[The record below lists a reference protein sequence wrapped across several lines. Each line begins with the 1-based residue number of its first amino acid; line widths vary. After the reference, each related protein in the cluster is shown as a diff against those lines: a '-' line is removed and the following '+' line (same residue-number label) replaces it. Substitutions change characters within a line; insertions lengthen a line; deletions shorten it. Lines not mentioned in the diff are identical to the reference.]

1 MKNRA
6 AYRTE
11 VKTRLTDT
19 VYDRL
24 QLFKQVHG
32 IESDSAA
39 LARLIEMGLFGVL
52 YGVLSLEQPHQE
64 RQ

>member
-6 AYRTE
+6 DSRTE
-11 VKTRLTDT
+11 VKTRLRDD

-24 QLFKQVHG
+24 QLFKQLHG

-39 LARLIEMGLFGVL
+39 LSRIAEIGLFGHVHGAVQL
-52 YGVLSLEQPHQE
+52 RIGGVK
-64 RQ
+64 